1 MRAVIARG
9 ALIAIICLALVGVVS
24 AQGGPYVP
32 AIVDFV
38 AVTNPITLADVE
50 AGTADASLSWHIVN
64 VTPGQR
70 VTLDQLIGT
79 GWVSLVPQ
87 GQQLEAVDT
96 VDIVIENPL
105 NFGSPTYRLSL
116 LDSRGTALDQRY
128 LVLPYAP
135 DATAPTITDFST
147 TATSVALD
155 ALTDGDARV
164 EVSWSVANR
173 PPQSQIVFDQVVGAD
188 ELVNIELARPSL
200 YVPSEGLGAVAPRA
214 PIGGSEV
221 TLRMAVLAVP
231 SGDVLASQDIV
242 LPVTGAGLPVP
253 QQTPQI
259 QPPGPAQS
267 TPQVQPPG
275 PDQSTPQVQPPAP
288 GGSANI
294 VLFTVEP
301 ATVAPGGNVTMTW
314 QVEGAESV
322 QISEV
327 LPASLSGLTYVQL
340 PMSGQVSVPLPAG
353 ATSTVT
359 YVLSARDAAGLT
371 STQEVVITIGG

>member
-9 ALIAIICLALVGVVS
+9 ALIAIVCLALVGAVS

-38 AVTNPITLADVE
+38 AVTNPVTLAEVE
-50 AGTADASLSWHIVN
+50 AGSANASLSWHIVN

-70 VTLDQLIGT
+70 VTLDQFVGT

-87 GQQLEAVDT
+87 GEQIEAVDT
-96 VDIVIENPL
+96 VDIVIADPL

-116 LDSRGTALDQRY
+116 LDSRGTALDQRF

-135 DATAPTITDFST
+135 DATAPTITEFST

-155 ALTDGDARV
+155 ALTEGDARV
-164 EVSWSVANR
+164 EVTWAVANR
-173 PPQSQIVFDQVVGAD
+173 PPQSQIVFEQVQAD
-188 ELVNIELARPSL
+188 DALVNVELTRPSL
-200 YVPSEGLGAVAPRA
+200 YVPSSGVGAVAPKA
-214 PIGGSEV
+214 PTIAGGAV
-221 TLRMAVLAVP
+221 VVRMSVLAVP
-231 SGDVLASQDIV
+231 SGDVLASQE
-242 LPVTGAGLPVP
+242 LTVP
-253 QQTPQI
+253 ILGQQTPQVL
-259 QPPGPAQS
+259 PPGPSQT
-267 TPQVQPPG
+267 TPQVLPPG
-275 PDQSTPQVQPPAP
+275 PDQTTPQVLPTPQV
-288 GGSANI
+288 GGPNI

-301 ATVAPGGNVTMTW
+301 TTVAPGGNVTMTW

-359 YVLSARDAAGLT
+359 YVLSARNAAGIT
-371 STQEVVITIGG
+371 STQEVIITIGG